1 MALFRQVFAVDTNG
15 VPVAGASGTIH
26 PVDDTVGA
34 TPPLAITD
42 TAGVPMAT
50 VAISDAGVN
59 QAFLVDDHTQVRWV
73 SEDKQA
79 HVIFESLEAMEARAA
94 SAEATALSALSQVT
108 EFLNQVG
115 VPGGV
120 AALNSEGHV
129 VDANAEIVGNDTR
142 RAGAVVWAYGSTTP
156 RPTGSR
162 DVMVIWVT
170 EGPSPVNAVPGV
182 DVHLNAGVIR

>member
-1 MALFRQVFAVDTNG
+1 MALFRQVYVVDVNG
-15 VPVAGASGTIH
+15 DPVAGDSGVIYD
-26 PVDDTVGA
+26 VDDTEGRA
-34 TPPLAITD
+34 PLIVHD

-50 VAISDAGVN
+50 VSISDHGVN
-59 QAFLVDDHTQVRWV
+59 QAFVVADRARVRWISSSGD
-73 SEDKQA
+73 SE
-79 HVIFESLEAMEARAA
+79 VIFESLDALEGFA
-94 SAEATALSALSQVT
+94 SGAEATALSALSQVT

-170 EGPSPVNAVPGV
+170 EGPTPANAVPGI